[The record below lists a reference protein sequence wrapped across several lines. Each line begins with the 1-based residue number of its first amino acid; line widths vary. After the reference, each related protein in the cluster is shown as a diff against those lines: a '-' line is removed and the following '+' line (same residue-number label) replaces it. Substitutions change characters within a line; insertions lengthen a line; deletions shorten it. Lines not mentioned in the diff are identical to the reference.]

1 MAVQEFTPL
10 NPSFVRFG
18 VGDTVNVLNAF
29 RLPQVEEV
37 RHTGVILRVQDR
49 GALALPLYWID
60 GLRIARTARVL
71 RLVRRAE

>member
-1 MAVQEFTPL
+1 MAIQEFTPL
-10 NPSFVRFG
+10 NPSFVRFA
-18 VGDTVNVLNAF
+18 VGDTVNVLNAL

-49 GALALPLYWID
+49 GPLALPLYWID

-71 RLVRRAE
+71 RLVRRAK